1 MEFQNRIS
9 FLSFIKMAKEETA
22 EKQMI
27 NVWFSAVILLYANS
41 ETDCEY
47 SFDIRI
53 GIYNNKKI

>member
-1 MEFQNRIS
+1 
-9 FLSFIKMAKEETA
+9 MAKEETA